1 MIEPGFYLIA
11 QKSYVNWVRVHWSI
25 PIKGAGIMSG
35 GEEKEK
41 ISLFIFWYSLIYVL
55 ASTFNDLTSYVLPIL
70 FFCLIV
76 FTI

>member
-55 ASTFNDLTSYVLPIL
+55 ALLSMILPPMCYQS
-70 FFCLIV
+70 FSSAW
-76 FTI
+76 